1 VTSDEGKAT
10 APSGTA
16 TAPPPATQPETVAA
30 PPVGRLRA
38 YYDRNEHK
46 IAIAAFIGGFVVDI
60 LTVERID
67 SWFTIGQQVLYLT
80 VITLALMQM
89 FLEQAGPAPVPEG
102 MLVIRRWYH
111 RYRSAILHF
120 FLGTL
125 LNLYAIFFFKSS
137 SLLVSF
143 SFLGVLVLVL
153 IANETPRLKALG
165 LPFKFALLSLC
176 FLSFFALI
184 VPTVIGSLGTAVFL
198 TSILLGCL
206 PLAGLAWWAM
216 SRSPELLPKARRQ
229 ILVPLGLVLI
239 AYLVSYLYK
248 VTPPVPLSI
257 PFMGIYHFVERTEEG
272 YRLSHERPMWRFWH
286 NGDQHFYAQPG
297 DRVYVFFRI
306 FSPSRFSDQVVVR
319 WYLKKEVTDRW
330 QLQDQIPIKIVG
342 GREQGFRGYG
352 FKTNYQAGYWRVR
365 VETTDGREI
374 GRIHFT
380 LATLPEAPR
389 IFQVDIQ

>member
-1 VTSDEGKAT
+1 MTGEG
-10 APSGTA
+10 SS
-16 TAPPPATQPETVAA
+16 APPPATQPEAVAA
-30 PPVGRLRA
+30 PPAGRFRA
-38 YYDRNEHK
+38 YYERNEFK
-46 IAIAAFIGGFVVDI
+46 ITIAAFIGGFVVDI

-67 SWFTIGQQVLYLT
+67 SWFTIGQQIVYLT

-89 FLEQAGPAPVPEG
+89 FLDQARPAPVTEG
-102 MLVIRRWYH
+102 MFVVRRWYY
-111 RYRSAILHF
+111 RYRNALLHF

-143 SFLGVLVLVL
+143 SFLGVLVLLL

-184 VPTVIGSLGTAVFL
+184 VPTVIGSLGTVVFL

-206 PLAGLAWWAM
+206 PLAGIAWWAM
-216 SRSPELLPKARRQ
+216 SRSAELRPRARRQ

-248 VTPPVPLSI
+248 VTPPVPISI
-257 PFMGIYHFVERTEEG
+257 PFIGVYHWVERTEAG

-286 NGDQHFYAQPG
+286 NGDQRFLAQPG
-297 DRVYVFFRI
+297 DRVFVYFRI
-306 FSPSRFSDQVVVR
+306 FSPSRFSDQVVMR
-319 WYLKKEVTDRW
+319 WYMRKDEKDRW

-352 FKTNYQAGYWRVR
+352 FKTNHQPGDWRVR

-374 GRIHFT
+374 GRIHFS
-380 LATLPEAPR
+380 LENFPAAPR
-389 IFQVDIQ
+389 VFFVDIQ

>member
-1 VTSDEGKAT
+1 MGEAS
-10 APSGTA
+10 
-16 TAPPPATQPETVAA
+16 PPQATQPEAVAT
-30 PPVGRLRA
+30 PRVGRFKA
-38 YYDRNEHK
+38 YYEKNEQT

-60 LTVERID
+60 LLIERID

-89 FLEQAGPAPVPEG
+89 FLEQAGPAPAALEG
-102 MLVIRRWYH
+102 MFFIRRWYY
-111 RYRSAILHF
+111 RYRNAILHF

-153 IANETPRLKALG
+153 LANETPRLKALG

-176 FLSFFALI
+176 FLAFFALI
-184 VPTVIGSLGTAVFL
+184 VPTVIGSVGTGVFML
-198 TSILLGCL
+198 SVLLGSV
-206 PLAGLAWWAM
+206 PLAGIGWLAG
-216 SRSPELLPKARRQ
+216 SRSPELAQRARRQ
-229 ILVPLGLVLI
+229 ILVPLGVVLI
-239 AYLVSYLYK
+239 GYLASYAFK
-248 VTPPVPLSI
+248 VTPPVPISI
-257 PFMGIYHFVERTEEG
+257 PFMGVYHFVERTEEG
-272 YRLSHERPMWRFWH
+272 YRLSHERPMWRFWN
-286 NGDQHFYAQPG
+286 NGDQRFYAQPG

-306 FSPSRFSDQVVVR
+306 FSPSRFSDQVVMR
-319 WYLKKEVTDRW
+319 WYLKKQVNDRW

-342 GREQGFRGYG
+342 GREQGFRGFG
-352 FKTNYQAGYWRVR
+352 FKTHYQEGYWRVR

-380 LATLPEAPR
+380 ITTLPEAPR
-389 IFQVDIQ
+389 LFQVDIQ

>member
-1 VTSDEGKAT
+1 VTGEGSST
-10 APSGTA
+10 
-16 TAPPPATQPETVAA
+16 PPPATQPEAVAA
-30 PPVGRLRA
+30 PPVGKLRA
-38 YYDRNEHK
+38 YYEKHELK
-46 IAIAAFIGGFVVDI
+46 IAIAAFIGGFAVDI

-67 SWFTIGQQVLYLT
+67 SWLTIGQQVLYLA
-80 VITLALMQM
+80 VITLALIQM
-89 FLEQAGPAPVPEG
+89 FLEQAGPAPEG
-102 MLVIRRWYH
+102 MFVVRRWYY
-111 RYRSAILHF
+111 RYRNPILHF

-153 IANETPRLKALG
+153 LANETSRLKALG

-184 VPTVIGSLGTAVFL
+184 VPTVIGSVGTGIFMLSV
-198 TSILLGCL
+198 LLGSV
-206 PLAGLAWWAM
+206 PLAGIAWLAG
-216 SRSPELLPKARRQ
+216 SRSPELAQRARRQ

-239 AYLVSYLYK
+239 GYLTSYLYK
-248 VTPPVPLSI
+248 VTPPVPISI
-257 PFMGIYHFVERTEEG
+257 PFMGVYHFVERAEEG

-286 NGDQHFYAQPG
+286 NGDQRFFAQPG
-297 DRVYVFFRI
+297 DKVYVFFRI
-306 FSPSRFSDQVVVR
+306 FSPSRFSDQVVMR

-330 QLQDQIPIKIVG
+330 ELQDQIPIKIVG

-352 FKTNYQAGYWRVR
+352 FKTNYQPGYWRVR

-374 GRIHFT
+374 GRIHFSI
-380 LATLPEAPR
+380 ATLPEAPR
-389 IFQVDIQ
+389 MFLVDIQ

>member
-1 VTSDEGKAT
+1 MTSDEGR
-10 APSGTA
+10 APPAPETA
-16 TAPPPATQPETVAA
+16 TADSA
-30 PPVGRLRA
+30 PPGSGGRLKA
-38 YYDRNEHK
+38 IYDRHEVK
-46 IAIAAFIGGFVVDI
+46 IAIAAFIGGFLVDV

-67 SWFTIGQQVLYLT
+67 SWFTIGQQVVYLA
-80 VITLALMQM
+80 VITFALMQM
-89 FLEQAGPAPVPEG
+89 FLDQARPAPVTEG
-102 MLVIRRWYH
+102 MFVIRRWYY
-111 RYRSAILHF
+111 RYRSALLHF

-143 SFLGVLVLVL
+143 SFLGVLVLLL

-198 TSILLGCL
+198 ASILLGCV
-206 PLAGLAWWAM
+206 PLVLIAWWAI
-216 SRSPELLPKARRQ
+216 SRSPEMRARARRQ
-229 ILVPLGLVLI
+229 ILVPLGVVLI
-239 AYLVSYLYK
+239 GYLVSYQFK
-248 VTPPVPLSI
+248 VTPPVPISI
-257 PFMGIYHFVERTEEG
+257 PFIGIYHQVERTEEG
-272 YRLSHERPMWRFWH
+272 YKLSHERPVWRFWH
-286 NGDQHFYAQPG
+286 NGDQRFLAQPG

-306 FSPSRFSDQVVVR
+306 FSPSRFSDQVVMR
-319 WYLKKEVTDRW
+319 WYLKKEVNDRW

-352 FKTNYQAGYWRVR
+352 FKSNYQPGFWRVR

-374 GRIHFT
+374 GRIHFSVENT
-380 LATLPEAPR
+380 PESPR
-389 IFQVDIQ
+389 VFLTDMQ

>member
-1 VTSDEGKAT
+1 VAGDEAKT
-10 APSGTA
+10 AV
-16 TAPPPATQPETVAA
+16 PPEPAAA
-30 PPVGRLRA
+30 PPAEATGLLKR
-38 YYDRNEHK
+38 YYERNEHK
-46 IAIAAFIGGFVVDI
+46 IAITAFIGGFVVDI

-89 FLEQAGPAPVPEG
+89 FLDQARPAPVTEG
-102 MLVIRRWYH
+102 MFVVRRWYY
-111 RYRSAILHF
+111 RYRNALLHF

-143 SFLGVLVLVL
+143 SFLGVLVLL
-153 IANETPRLKALG
+153 LLANETPRLKALG

-184 VPTVIGSLGTAVFL
+184 VPTVIGSLGTVVFL

-206 PLAGLAWWAM
+206 PLAGIAWWAM
-216 SRSPELLPKARRQ
+216 SRSSELRPRARRQ

-248 VTPPVPLSI
+248 VTPPVPISI
-257 PFMGIYHFVERTEEG
+257 PFIGVYHLVERTEEG
-272 YRLSHERPMWRFWH
+272 YQLSHERPMWRFWH
-286 NGDQHFYAQPG
+286 NGDQRFLAQPG
-297 DRVYVFFRI
+297 DRVFVYFRI
-306 FSPSRFSDQVVVR
+306 FSPSRFSDQVVMR
-319 WYLKKEVTDRW
+319 WYMRKDEKGRW

-352 FKTNYQAGYWRVR
+352 FKTNHQPGDWRVR

-374 GRIHFT
+374 GRIHFSIENFP
-380 LATLPEAPR
+380 AGPR
-389 IFQVDIQ
+389 VFLVDIQ

>member
-1 VTSDEGKAT
+1 VTGDETKTA
-10 APSGTA
+10 APSEPAAALPSGGT
-16 TAPPPATQPETVAA
+16 
-30 PPVGRLRA
+30 GRLRL
-38 YYDRNEHK
+38 YYEKNELK
-46 IAIAAFIGGFVVDI
+46 IAIAAFIGGFAVDI

-80 VITLALMQM
+80 VITLALIQM
-89 FLEQAGPAPVPEG
+89 FREQAGPAPAALEG
-102 MLVIRRWYH
+102 MFIIRRWYY
-111 RYRSAILHF
+111 RYRNAILHF

-143 SFLGVLVLVL
+143 SFLGVLVLL
-153 IANETPRLKALG
+153 LLANETPRLKALG

-184 VPTVIGSLGTAVFL
+184 VPTIIGSVGTGVFML
-198 TSILLGCL
+198 SILLGCV
-206 PLAGLAWWAM
+206 PLAGIAWLAG
-216 SRSPELLPKARRQ
+216 SRSPEFSRRARRQ

-239 AYLVSYLYK
+239 GYLVSYLYK
-248 VTPPVPLSI
+248 VTPPVPISI
-257 PFMGIYHFVERTEEG
+257 PFMGVYHFVERTDEG
-272 YRLSHERPMWRFWH
+272 YRLSHERAMWQFWH
-286 NGDQHFYAQPG
+286 NGDQRFFAQPG
-297 DRVYVFFRI
+297 DKVYVYFRI
-306 FSPSRFSDQVVVR
+306 FSPSRFSDQVVMR

-330 QLQDQIPIKIVG
+330 QFQDQIPIKIVG

-352 FKTNYQAGYWRVR
+352 FKTHYQPGYWRVR

-380 LATLPEAPR
+380 IATLPEAPR